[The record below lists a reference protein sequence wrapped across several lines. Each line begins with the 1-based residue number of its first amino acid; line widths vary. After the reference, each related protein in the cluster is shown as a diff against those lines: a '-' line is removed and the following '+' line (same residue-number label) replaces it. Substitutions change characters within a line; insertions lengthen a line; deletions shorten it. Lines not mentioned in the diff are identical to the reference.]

1 VSDEF
6 QDLSP
11 FQRKL
16 ITFWVQMRTS
26 FWYLWGFL
34 AFCLAWV
41 ICNKTGIVPSKWH
54 WDNMDLTYL
63 NLLLSI
69 LAEVSAITILVYTLR
84 LTEKNDAA
92 DKQLVKDLLEL
103 KKAIEKR

>member
-1 VSDEF
+1 MSEEF

-16 ITFWVQMRTS
+16 INFWVEMRTS
-26 FWYLWGFL
+26 FAYLWCFIG
-34 AFCLAWV
+34 FCLMWV
-41 ICNKTGIVPSKWH
+41 ILNKSHLLPLQYH

-69 LAEVSAITILVYTLR
+69 LAEVSAITILIYTLR